1 MSLNCT
7 LFCVCQNL
15 YSVFLFWFLGE
26 MYLQIPAYL
35 FPLACSSTDREQR
48 RKIIKNQPDP
58 SCWKGGA
65 HHTIVRFHRL
75 MFRALLWNHQQ
86 LKCHQ
91 VPRCSAPKLQPLSSP
106 GIKFLV
112 PAQRNPLH
120 FVLSTRTGRMEL
132 FPHHH
137 SPLFTNRPP
146 CPHFQWS
153 ILSCS
158 LPALP
163 AAVPSPSI
171 SCPQEKLPWK
181 LLPYLWGSHVCGE
194 AHRHLWGPG
203 CQLQWVF
210 WIKSSCCSRTNGAL
224 FQWGTGCAGWMRTA
238 WELGSAAAH
247 GCDPRGHCCHC
258 CKMPLFSSAA
268 PQRHGYTAAMEQSS
282 SGSSGSH
289 SPVTSAH
296 LGQNCSPRTSH
307 RHKIPPINC
316 LAFPGFW
323 ER

>member
-7 LFCVCQNL
+7 IFCVCQNL

-48 RKIIKNQPDP
+48 RKIIKSQPDP

-120 FVLSTRTGRMEL
+120 FILSTRMGRMEL

-146 CPHFQWS
+146 CPLSVIYTELLTSSPSCCCPISQHLMSTGKAALETAALPLRVPCLWWGPQAPVGARLPAPMS
-153 ILSCS
+153 ILGKE
-158 LPALP
+158 
-163 AAVPSPSI
+163 
-171 SCPQEKLPWK
+171 Q
-181 LLPYLWGSHVCGE
+181 LL
-194 AHRHLWGPG
+194 
-203 CQLQWVF
+203 Q
-210 WIKSSCCSRTNGAL
+210 
-224 FQWGTGCAGWMRTA
+224 
-238 WELGSAAAH
+238 
-247 GCDPRGHCCHC
+247 
-258 CKMPLFSSAA
+258 
-268 PQRHGYTAAMEQSS
+268 
-282 SGSSGSH
+282 
-289 SPVTSAH
+289 
-296 LGQNCSPRTSH
+296 QN
-307 RHKIPPINC
+307 
-316 LAFPGFW
+316 
-323 ER
+323 